1 MRSISTPPRKGTTRP
16 GRVTTITC
24 QLTATVECVADMM
37 YQLTPMKFI
46 PLPNSDTNMAVK
58 KKRKERCSHSNP
70 QSTRCVVAVAI
81 EPTSLLSDCCPSM
94 KRETEIL
101 GREQVAAG
109 SPGRQPS
116 ISSKC
121 PQTEDGRCVFPINSS
136 ACQGLRGAHGE
147 AIESFCRV
155 YRIRRQILENVYHS
169 GFDSRVGELLQRREL
184 TVAMLSLALTPTHR
198 HRPRADPPSE
208 ACRCGRTRLGP

>member
-1 MRSISTPPRKGTTRP
+1 M
-16 GRVTTITC
+16 
-24 QLTATVECVADMM
+24 
-37 YQLTPMKFI
+37 
-46 PLPNSDTNMAVK
+46 
-58 KKRKERCSHSNP
+58 
-70 QSTRCVVAVAI
+70 
-81 EPTSLLSDCCPSM
+81 
-94 KRETEIL
+94 
-101 GREQVAAG
+101 
-109 SPGRQPS
+109 
-116 ISSKC
+116 
-121 PQTEDGRCVFPINSS
+121 CVFPINSS

-198 HRPRADPPSE
+198 HRPRAGPPSE